1 MNPDQ
6 ITRLLERLFTAG
18 SVDEVNEVFDQ
29 LRAGGLPEEDER
41 IIRLMLQD
49 IQMFQGVEDNFE
61 AYVTASEA
69 QAKEFEIQ
77 AELET
82 AALFK
87 RLGVL

>member
-1 MNPDQ
+1 MNPNQ

>member
-1 MNPDQ
+1 MNPNQ

-18 SVDEVNEVFDQ
+18 SADEVNEVFDQ